1 MNSEESA
8 PAGRTEPSA
17 STLLLS
23 VRLLR
28 VSAVA
33 ETQSRTSGVPGS
45 PAPTP
50 LDVVKAYIALMKPRI
65 IELLLLTT
73 VPVMF
78 LAAEAVPDLWLVVA
92 TIVGGTLSAGSANA
106 LNCVVDADIDT
117 KMRRTSRRPL
127 VRHQVTPRAALWFG
141 LALGVVSTAWLWY
154 LVNPLSSML
163 ALAANVFYVVG
174 YTMILKRRTSQN
186 IVWGGAAG
194 CFPAMIGWT
203 AVTNELAW
211 APFVLFLIVFF
222 WTPPHFWS
230 LAMRYREDYA
240 AASVPMLPS
249 VATSDEVSKQI
260 VTYSWVMVATSLAL
274 WPVAQMGWFYPGA
287 AIILGIVFLVEAY
300 DLRSRARDT
309 EDLSVIKP
317 MRLFHYSNAYLA
329 LLFVAAAADPFIG

>member
-1 MNSEESA
+1 M
-8 PAGRTEPSA
+8 T
-17 STLLLS
+17 
-23 VRLLR
+23 
-28 VSAVA
+28 
-33 ETQSRTSGVPGS
+33 
-45 PAPTP
+45 
-50 LDVVKAYIALMKPRI
+50 DVVRAYIALMKPRI

-78 LAAEAVPDLWLVVA
+78 LAARAVPDLGLVVA

-127 VRHQVTPRAALWFG
+127 VRHQVTPRNALWFG
-141 LALGVVSTAWLWY
+141 LALGVVSTVWLWY
-154 LVNPLSSML
+154 LVNPLSALL

-174 YTMILKRRTSQN
+174 YTMILKRRTTQN

-211 APFVLFLIVFF
+211 APVVLFLVVFF

-249 VATSDEVSKQI
+249 VASSDEVSRQI
-260 VTYSWVMVATSLAL
+260 VAYSWVMVATSLVL
-274 WPVAQMGWFYPGA
+274 WPVATTGWFYPAA
-287 AIILGIVFLVEAY
+287 AITLGIVFLVEAY

-309 EDLSVIKP
+309 EELSVIKP
-317 MRLFHYSNAYLA
+317 MRLFHLSNAYLA
-329 LLFVAAAADPFIG
+329 LLFVAAAADPFLR

>member
-1 MNSEESA
+1 
-8 PAGRTEPSA
+8 
-17 STLLLS
+17 
-23 VRLLR
+23 
-28 VSAVA
+28 
-33 ETQSRTSGVPGS
+33 
-45 PAPTP
+45 
-50 LDVVKAYIALMKPRI
+50 MKPRI

-78 LAAEAVPDLWLVVA
+78 LAAEDVPAFWLVVA
-92 TIVGGTLSAGSANA
+92 TVVGGTLSAGSANA
-106 LNCVVDADIDT
+106 LNCVVDADIDV
-117 KMRRTSRRPL
+117 KMRRTARRPL
-127 VRHQVTPRAALWFG
+127 PKHEVSTRAALLFG
-141 LALGVVSTAWLWY
+141 LTLGVVSTLWLG
-154 LVNPLSSML
+154 LFVNWLSSGL

-211 APFVLFLIVFF
+211 TPVVLFLVVFF

-240 AASVPMLPS
+240 AADVPMLPS
-249 VATSDEVSKQI
+249 VTTSREVASQI

-274 WPVAQMGWFYPGA
+274 WPVAGMGWFYTGMA
-287 AIILGIVFLVEAY
+287 MTLGIVFLVEAY
-300 DLRSRARDT
+300 DLKARSRDT

-317 MRLFHYSNAYLA
+317 MRLFHLSNAYLA
-329 LLFVAAAADPFIG
+329 LLFVTAAADPFLR